1 MCLYMSKNDDI
12 VIEIITKDDPS
23 GLKTIEIPGKTI
35 KAFVIPR
42 VNMAEINELENID
55 KPGIYFLYRE
65 EDEQIYIG
73 QSQNV
78 LRRLEQQKLGK
89 EDWTVALAFT
99 AGKEMNPL
107 FLEKICI
114 EEIRKIGRYKVNNL
128 SESPGNILSKAS
140 EITNLQFI
148 QQIIFITKLLG
159 HSMFSEIKPAKQQGK
174 YYLKSKNIKAT
185 GSILENNE
193 FIVYKNSEA
202 ALQNVPTL
210 KQYVPSSYRLRLK
223 LIDEKILE
231 KDEENKKYIF
241 SKDNIF
247 KSPSGASDAITGM
260 STNGWLVW
268 KDENGKSLDENIRRV
283 KN

>member
-1 MCLYMSKNDDI
+1 MSKNEES
-12 VIEIITKDDPS
+12 VIQIITQDDPM
-23 GLKTIEIPGKTI
+23 GLKTVEISGNTI

-42 VNMAEINELENID
+42 VKIAEIKELENID
-55 KPGIYFLYRE
+55 KPGIYFLYK
-65 EDEQIYIG
+65 EDDYQIYIG

-78 LRRLEQQKLGK
+78 LKRLEQQKLGK
-89 EDWTVALAFT
+89 DDWTVALAFT
-99 AGKEMNPL
+99 AGKEINPL

-114 EEIRKIGRYKVNNL
+114 EEVRKVGRYKVNNL
-128 SESPGNILSKAS
+128 SESPGNVLTKAS
-140 EITNLQFI
+140 EITNLKFMDD
-148 QQIIFITKLLG
+148 IIFITKLLG
-159 HSMFSEIKPAKQQGK
+159 YTIFSGTTPIKQQGI
-174 YYLKSKNIKAT
+174 YFLKSKNIKAS
-185 GSILENNE
+185 GAMLENNE